1 MLAKILDDGR
11 SRPDEDGNVDGDGQV
26 SGVGYEDGDKYGML
40 VTMGR

>member
-1 MLAKILDDGR
+1 MTDGVGPMR
-11 SRPDEDGNVDGDGQV
+11 TGKSMGMVRCQV